1 MPSADPVSLWWAPL
15 DVADATD
22 LEALLSPEE
31 RERARH
37 LRDPAD
43 RARFVAARG
52 WLRRL
57 LAAELSCTPGDVR
70 IVVDDRGKPSVAGS
84 DLRYSASRSAGVA
97 LFATSWTM
105 EVGVDVEAIR
115 PMADVDAFA
124 ARFFSPTEQR
134 ALAALPPEERSAA
147 SFACWTRKEA
157 YVKGT
162 GDGITGALRAL
173 DVWTGRTAPMAVST
187 WTIHSVELGPDFAGA
202 VAGATLGPWNPQLPL
217 NLAR

>member
-1 MPSADPVSLWWAPL
+1 VPSADPVSLWWAPL
-15 DVADATD
+15 DGADATD
-22 LEALLSPEE
+22 LEALLSPDE
-31 RERARH
+31 RERARR
-37 LRDPAD
+37 LRDPVD

-115 PMADVDAFA
+115 PMAGVDAFA
-124 ARFFSPTEQR
+124 ARFFSPAERQ

-147 SFACWTRKEA
+147 SFQCWTRKEA

-162 GDGITGALRAL
+162 GDGITGALRAI
-173 DVWTGRTAPMAVST
+173 DVWTGSPAPVSVSS
-187 WTIHSVELGPDFAGA
+187 WSIHSVPLTDGYAAA
-202 VAGATLGPWNPQLPL
+202 VAGASLGGWIPQLPL

>member
-1 MPSADPVSLWWAPL
+1 VPSADPVSLWWAPL

-22 LEALLSPEE
+22 LEAVLSPDE
-31 RERARH
+31 RERAGR

-57 LAAELSCTPGDVR
+57 LAAELGCATGDVR
-70 IVVDDRGKPSVAGS
+70 IVVDERGKPSVAGS
-84 DLRYSASRSAGVA
+84 ALRYSASRSADVA

-115 PMADVDAFA
+115 PIGDLDAFA
-124 ARFFSPTEQR
+124 ARFFTPAERR
-134 ALAALPPEERSAA
+134 ALAALPPEARLPA
-147 SFACWTRKEA
+147 SFQCWTRKEA

-162 GDGITGALRAL
+162 GEGIGGALRTTE
-173 DVWTGRTAPMAVST
+173 VWTGRTARMSVST
-187 WTIHSVELGPDFAGA
+187 WSIHSVDLTGGYAAA